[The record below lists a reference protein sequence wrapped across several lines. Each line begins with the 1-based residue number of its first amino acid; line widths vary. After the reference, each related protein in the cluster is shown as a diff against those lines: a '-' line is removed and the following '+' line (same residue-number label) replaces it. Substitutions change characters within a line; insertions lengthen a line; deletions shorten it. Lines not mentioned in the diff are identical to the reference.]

1 MYERSPIEW
10 KWSELTA
17 PGRKSFLDSALFALA
32 MVLLWL
38 LPIQCHAQKFY
49 TYIGD
54 IGTDS
59 VLLAW
64 GTTEGNGNT
73 IGRDS
78 IPLEGVSVEVAG
90 RRIEPEQNWV
100 VVDGLLPD
108 TAYSY
113 RVLLDQRIVGEGTVR
128 TYPKKSEK
136 LSFFRTR
143 RLRDREAASIRNCR
157 GYVAGV

>member
-1 MYERSPIEW
+1 MGRIE
-10 KWSELTA
+10 
-17 PGRKSFLDSALFALA
+17 
-32 MVLLWL
+32 
-38 LPIQCHAQKFY
+38 
-49 TYIGD
+49 
-54 IGTDS
+54 TDS